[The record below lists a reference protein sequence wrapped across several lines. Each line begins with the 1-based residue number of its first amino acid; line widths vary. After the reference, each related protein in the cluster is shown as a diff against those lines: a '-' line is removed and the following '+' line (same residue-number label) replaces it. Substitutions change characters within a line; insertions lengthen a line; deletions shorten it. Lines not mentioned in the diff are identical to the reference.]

1 MISKLQPV
9 PGRFRAL
16 CCVCGEVR
24 TFSMRYSGGRQIGDR
39 GLAEERCT
47 IDLKCGFCD
56 RRTRHAYL
64 LDHVSTRDRAETWD
78 RPAPPRGGYDPFLEA
93 IERWSTWTFI
103 ETPLPDG
110 IIEIIDAE
118 RREAY
123 YDPAGWQGDSA
134 LGLAHVLAHLDLRHH
149 DRFTTAWA
157 GDELELEA
165 ERMARDRLDR
175 SPRDH

>member
-16 CCVCGEVR
+16 CCECGEVR
-24 TFSMRYSGGRQIGDR
+24 SFSMRYAGGNQIGETR
-39 GLAEERCT
+39 AAAERCT
-47 IDLKCGFCD
+47 IDLKCGACG

-64 LDHVSTRDRAETWD
+64 LDNLPVPDFAET
-78 RPAPPRGGYDPFLEA
+78 RNRAVPPQGYDPFLEA
-93 IERWSTWTFI
+93 TGRWAEWTFV

-110 IIEIIDAE
+110 IIEIIDPD

-123 YDPAGWQGDSA
+123 YDPAGWDGDSA

-149 DRFTTAWA
+149 EVFESTTA
-157 GDELELEA
+157 GDALELEA
-165 ERMARDRLDR
+165 EQMARDRLDR
-175 SPRDH
+175 SGHE